1 MDSKRQNRQY
11 KCSKCINVLFSAS
24 LNFSVIYFIYV
35 SAQDAQSGSWK
46 YGPRSFEF
54 NQPAE
59 VRAILYHLFA
69 VFLDSTHIW
78 VSLIHPVSFC
88 QPIRE
93 IPAEKV
99 IEWVTQSQ
107 ELSSN
112 KTLLIDTPHIYSL
125 CCCLFLFLR
134 NAGDYEISRGPT
146 GVSR

>member
-1 MDSKRQNRQY
+1 MDFKRQNRQY

-24 LNFSVIYFIYV
+24 VNFSVIYFIYV

-99 IEWVTQSQ
+99 IEWVTQAIKPCW
-107 ELSSN
+107 L
-112 KTLLIDTPHIYSL
+112 TRHIYIHCVVVYFFFSEMPVTMRL
-125 CCCLFLFLR
+125 VGGLLECP
-134 NAGDYEISRGPT
+134 GKKT
-146 GVSR
+146 